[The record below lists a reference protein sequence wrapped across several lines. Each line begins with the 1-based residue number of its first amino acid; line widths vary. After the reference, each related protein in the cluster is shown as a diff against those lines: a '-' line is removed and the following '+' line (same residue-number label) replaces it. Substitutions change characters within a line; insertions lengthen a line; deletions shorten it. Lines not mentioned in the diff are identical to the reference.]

1 MIQRLADKLTT
12 ERTRYAEMLVKGS
25 CNDLVQY
32 RVLVAQVKL
41 LDDVLDLMKDY
52 YIEGEADE

>member
-12 ERTRYAEMLVKGS
+12 ERTRYVEMLVNGS
-25 CNDLVQY
+25 CTDYTQY
-32 RVLVAQVKL
+32 RVLTAQVKL
-41 LDDVLDLMKDY
+41 IDDVLGLMKEY

>member
-12 ERTRYAEMLVKGS
+12 ERTRYAEMLVNGS
-25 CNDLVQY
+25 CADIVQY
-32 RVLVAQVKL
+32 RVLAAQVKL
-41 LDDVLDLMKDY
+41 LDDVLALMKDY